1 MSRHSIFLTLA
12 ATALLSAP
20 ARAVTPP
27 QTGSGGG
34 SGANTVRERCSTCAG
49 TREERRAREKLLLQI
64 DSLRWH
70 IENRRLTDE
79 ERRRT
84 VSELNATIRAL
95 QQSLDESSRSVSVV
109 VTGEGGVATAT
120 SIAPSVAVARIPMRA
135 RGYLGV
141 TFDGPSAEISRP
153 GDHAVRFYKYP
164 RIALVEPS
172 SPAERAGV
180 VQGDTL
186 MSFNG
191 TDVVASE
198 ISLTRLLVP
207 DAKIVMRVRRDGNSR
222 DLKVTVGEAPDYY
235 VRRQEVRGA
244 SPLTRAGAIAAP
256 TPPDQP
262 ARVWAVPAPEAV
274 PPPMALWQEYEGI
287 AGALVE
293 TVSEG
298 LGKALGV
305 DEGVLVIR
313 VRPGTPAYRA
323 GLRDGDVI
331 VRAGSQRI
339 GSVTTL
345 RNVMSTGEGSEGV
358 KLLIRRERKEKDVT
372 LRW

>member
-1 MSRHSIFLTLA
+1 MSRNSIFLTLA

-20 ARAVTPP
+20 AHAILPP
-27 QTGSGGG
+27 QTGSGSG
-34 SGANTVRERCSTCAG
+34 SVTVRERCATCRSSA
-49 TREERRAREKLLLQI
+49 EDRRREKLLLQI

-70 IENRRLTDE
+70 IENRRLTEE

-84 VSELNATIRAL
+84 VSELNSTIRAL
-95 QQSLDESSRSVSVV
+95 QQSLDGAQNVSVSVV
-109 VTGEGGVATAT
+109 TGDGVSSSAVTV
-120 SIAPSVAVARIPMRA
+120 APSVGVARLPMRA

-141 TFDGPSAEISRP
+141 TFDGPSAEITRP
-153 GDHAVRFYKYP
+153 GEHAVRFYKYP

-180 VQGDTL
+180 MQGDTL
-186 MSFNG
+186 MSFNSI
-191 TDVVASE
+191 DVVANE
-198 ISLTRLLVP
+198 ISLSKILVP
-207 DAKIVMRVRRDGNSR
+207 ESKIVMRVRRDGNNK
-222 DLKVTVGEAPDYY
+222 DLKVVVGEAPDYY
-235 VRRQEVRGA
+235 VRRQDVRGA
-244 SPLTRAGAIAAP
+244 SPLTRAGVVAP
-256 TPPDQP
+256 TPPAEP

-274 PPPMALWQEYEGI
+274 QPPVVLWQEYEGI
-287 AGALVE
+287 AGARVE

-305 DEGVLVIR
+305 DEGVLVVR

-331 VRAGSQRI
+331 VRAGSTRI
-339 GSVTTL
+339 RSVTTL
-345 RNVMSTGEGSEGV
+345 RDVVSMGEGSEGV

>member
-1 MSRHSIFLTLA
+1 MSRNSTFLILT

-20 ARAVTPP
+20 AHAITPPP
-27 QTGSGGG
+27 QTGASSGGG
-34 SGANTVRERCSTCAG
+34 GSATSVRTNCTNCRNRTEDRY
-49 TREERRAREKLLLQI
+49 REKLLLQI

-95 QQSLDESSRSVSVV
+95 QQSLDESAGSM
-109 VTGEGGVATAT
+109 TVATVTVGAVEGRAA
-120 SIAPSVAVARIPMRA
+120 SIAPSVGVARIPMRA

-141 TFDGPSAEISRP
+141 TFDGPSAEIARP
-153 GDHAVRFYKYP
+153 GDYAVRFYKYP

-180 VQGDTL
+180 LQGDTL
-186 MSFNG
+186 MAFNG
-191 TDVVASE
+191 TDVVANE
-198 ISLTRLLVP
+198 ISLTKLLVP
-207 DAKIVMRVRRDGNSR
+207 DSQIVMRVRREGNNK
-222 DLKVTVGEAPDYY
+222 DLKVIIGEPPDY
-235 VRRQEVRGA
+235 VRRREVPRQGA
-244 SPLTRAGAIAAP
+244 VAVGAVEPLGVRSAP
-256 TPPDQP
+256 LPHP
-262 ARVWAVPAPEAV
+262 AHSAVF
-274 PPPMALWQEYEGI
+274 LWQEYEGI
-287 AGALVE
+287 AGARVE
-293 TVSEG
+293 TVSQG

-305 DEGVLVIR
+305 DEGVLVVG

-339 GSVTTL
+339 RAVSEL
-345 RNVMSTGEGSEGV
+345 RRVVASGDREEGV
-358 KLLIRRERKEKDVT
+358 TLLIRRERKEKDVT